1 MDTDVIVVAH
11 KSINSGAGGMSWLLS
26 SVILYT
32 GVQAIGTSDDCGGE
46 KCIESTVCRSINSS
60 FTE

>member
-26 SVILYT
+26 SVILHT
-32 GVQAIGTSDDCGGE
+32 GVPAIRTSDD
-46 KCIESTVCRSINSS
+46 R
-60 FTE
+60 